1 MNNYNLI
8 IEQRSK
14 NCALYTFADLN
25 AKGEKIQFEL
35 SRCGD
40 GLENCKN
47 SLPYL
52 WKKNGYINRVL
63 PNYWCVS
70 VYATESNGNCWG
82 WYNPQTLEYTRTI
95 KDGKTLENRHVVN
108 RHVITRHIINF
119 DYMLEATEENK
130 QKLID
135 EIYKRAFVTFEKVR
149 KA

>member
-1 MNNYNLI
+1 MNHNLI

-14 NCALYTFADLN
+14 NSALYTFADLN
-25 AKGEKIQFEL
+25 ARGEKIQFEL

-70 VYATESNGNCWG
+70 VYATENNGNCWG
-82 WYNPQTLEYTRTI
+82 WYNPQTLECEKLAKSRKI
-95 KDGKTLENRHVVN
+95 VERRN
-108 RHVITRHIINF
+108 IINF
-119 DYMLEATEENK
+119 NYMLEATEENK

>member
-1 MNNYNLI
+1 MNNYNLT

-25 AKGEKIQFEL
+25 ARGEKIQFEL

-52 WKKNGYINRVL
+52 WKKSGYINRVL

-70 VYATESNGNCWG
+70 VYATENNGNCWG
-82 WYNPQTLEYTRTI
+82 WYNPQTLDYKRTD
-95 KDGKTLENRHVVN
+95 KDGKTIESRY
-108 RHVITRHIINF
+108 IINF
-119 DYMLEATEENK
+119 DYMFEATEENK